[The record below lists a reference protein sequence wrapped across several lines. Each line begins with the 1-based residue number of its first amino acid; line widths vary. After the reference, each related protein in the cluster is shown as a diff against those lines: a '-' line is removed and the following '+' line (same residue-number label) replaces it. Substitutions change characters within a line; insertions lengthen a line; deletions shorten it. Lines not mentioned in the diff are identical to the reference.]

1 MIQFCSGNLRSAGC
15 SMPGCSLLELPV
27 LGIRVF
33 RLLQLAPCKM
43 TLPWCVSLGAPPQAC
58 SRDLSEVRG
67 EKAQQSLAT
76 WHVAT
81 GTTFYSHR
89 NALHLREGKE
99 VGSIW
104 WKRICEVTLESTQ
117 GEEEGGLECLGHT
130 RMPTSSLCLRNMLL
144 FLWLFQNQKP
154 LPQLNKKV
162 RLFI

>member
-1 MIQFCSGNLRSAGC
+1 MHFCSFCLGCGWSTLVRRWHIIIMIQFCSGDLRSAGC

-27 LGIRVF
+27 LGIPVF

-67 EKAQQSLAT
+67 VKAQQSLAT

-117 GEEEGGLECLGHT
+117 GEEEGGLDTPWTYQDAHILI
-130 RMPTSSLCLRNMLL
+130 
-144 FLWLFQNQKP
+144 
-154 LPQLNKKV
+154 LP
-162 RLFI
+162 